1 MFMVADCL
9 LSTKLDTADQH
20 TSPQA
25 TPAANRQ
32 RFYVSRNMLFKT
44 LIKKSAKS
52 PERLLI
58 IRIIFVSP
66 PAWWSCLQWAG
77 GCVYVAGGG
86 CRLIAHAA
94 GLLAF
99 NKTNH
104 DPASCYLSALNAA
117 PRLAPAGRD
126 TNV

>member
-1 MFMVADCL
+1 MEKIHSKRAKTSHRFLIIPLYLLHIKQLEKGKGWESISYDPSLMFMVADCL

-66 PAWWSCLQWAG
+66 PA
-77 GCVYVAGGG
+77 
-86 CRLIAHAA
+86 
-94 GLLAF
+94 
-99 NKTNH
+99 
-104 DPASCYLSALNAA
+104 
-117 PRLAPAGRD
+117 
-126 TNV
+126 